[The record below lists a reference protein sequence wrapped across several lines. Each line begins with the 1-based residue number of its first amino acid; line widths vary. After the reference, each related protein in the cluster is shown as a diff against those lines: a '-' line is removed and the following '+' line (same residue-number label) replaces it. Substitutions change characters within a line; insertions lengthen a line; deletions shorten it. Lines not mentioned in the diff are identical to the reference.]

1 MCSEEAVVGSKD
13 KGGREV
19 RKPKKDAKVK
29 GVPAG
34 SGVVSAQTQKD
45 KPAK

>member
-1 MCSEEAVVGSKD
+1 MGSKE

-29 GVPAG
+29 GATAN
-34 SGVVSAQTQKD
+34 SGVVSAQVQAKD
-45 KPAK
+45 RPTK